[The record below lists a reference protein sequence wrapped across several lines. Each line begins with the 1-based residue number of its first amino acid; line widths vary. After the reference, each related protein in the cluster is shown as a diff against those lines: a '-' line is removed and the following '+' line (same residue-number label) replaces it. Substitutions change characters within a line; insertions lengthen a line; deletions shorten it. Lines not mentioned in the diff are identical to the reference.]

1 MRKRSGKTPRR
12 PRARRKARAT
22 TSEVLGP
29 PPSKEKIPAKWRAYH
44 RHLSGLREELVRRQI
59 HLNDDALAEQPT
71 FSSHMADA
79 GTDNFDRDFALGI
92 LSTEQ
97 DARYEIERAME
108 RIHEGTYGIC
118 EVTGKPIE
126 KERLEAIPWTRFTA
140 KAEKELERE
149 GVLKTR
155 PSRRTR
161 DGRKSIDFCRRR
173 GFRGRIVSRS
183 ERSAAVTPLQDEM
196 LRAWDIPL
204 LCILLPA

>member
-1 MRKRSGKTPRR
+1 MRKRDGKTGPSS
-12 PRARRKARAT
+12 RARRKTSAT
-22 TSEVLGP
+22 TAEVLGSP
-29 PPSKEKIPAKWRAYH
+29 ISQEKIPPKWRAYY
-44 RHLSGLREELVRRQI
+44 RRLRELREELVRRQA

-126 KERLEAIPWTRFTA
+126 KERLAAIPWTRFTA
-140 KAEKELERE
+140 KAERELERE
-149 GVLKTR
+149 GVLKR
-155 PSRRTR
+155 ARL
-161 DGRKSIDFCRRR
+161 G
-173 GFRGRIVSRS
+173 
-183 ERSAAVTPLQDEM
+183 ERETVVKASSAADDDDSDGES
-196 LRAWDIPL
+196 
-204 LCILLPA
+204 

>member
-1 MRKRSGKTPRR
+1 MRKRTSKTPRR
-12 PRARRKARAT
+12 SGARPKARAT
-22 TSEVLGP
+22 TADVLG
-29 PPSKEKIPAKWRAYH
+29 SRFTQEEIPAKWRAYY
-44 RHLSGLREELVRRQI
+44 RRLAGLREELVRRQA

-126 KERLEAIPWTRFTA
+126 KERLKAVPWTRFTA

-149 GVLKTR
+149 GVLKRARLGERETVVR
-155 PSRRTR
+155 AST
-161 DGRKSIDFCRRR
+161 SIEDND
-173 GFRGRIVSRS
+173 S
-183 ERSAAVTPLQDEM
+183 ED
-196 LRAWDIPL
+196 
-204 LCILLPA
+204 